1 MKMQDREFPLLGLP
15 NHPFFFFQSLVG
27 SGPACHAWVQL
38 IARWGCCCAAAAG
51 CDCCECPHLCH
62 CFLLPD
68 VLRSFPSGTFRNRD
82 KGTLARRDSKKNT
95 GDGRPG
101 VCESSTESHGPV
113 PFSFGCQQAYFFFF
127 LAWLSPFLGLLLR
140 PWCSARVALKIF
152 SRGLHLAAVR
162 LSLSLFLFFFFHFF
176 FSRMCHGWSSSP
188 FLIFPLYLGFFFK
201 A

>member
-1 MKMQDREFPLLGLP
+1 
-15 NHPFFFFQSLVG
+15 
-27 SGPACHAWVQL
+27 VQL
-38 IARWGCCCAAAAG
+38 IARWGAVAVLLLLVVTVANARTCVIFFCCQM
-51 CDCCECPHLCH
+51 
-62 CFLLPD
+62 F
-68 VLRSFPSGTFRNRD
+68 LRSFPSGTFRNRD

-152 SRGLHLAAVR
+152 SRGLPLAAVR
-162 LSLSLFLFFFFHFF
+162 LSLSFLFFFFHFF